1 MRFKFI
7 VSLIALP
14 LLGGCL
20 GPEYLVTHTPN
31 DPSVREE
38 TASLRESQPH
48 YTRHPAAAVKPEIV
62 RLAIDEGFDT
72 YDRARIL
79 RAVNEWN
86 HVLNG
91 YVRLDM
97 DPARDM
103 ELSTAVWVV
112 APQRGGRLAPAPAGT
127 FSNHALAVTQP
138 LWSTGGMVI
147 VHVDRVGARDLA
159 GVMRHELGH
168 VLGLGHDANGRLM
181 SARYST
187 HHQRCIDRSAAEAIA
202 GTRKLPATALNWC
215 EESQVA
221 SADDAAMPAAHR
233 ATR

>member
-7 VSLIALP
+7 VPLIVLP

-20 GPEYLVTHTPN
+20 GPEYLVAHAPN
-31 DPSVREE
+31 DPAAREE
-38 TASLRESQPH
+38 TASLREGQPH
-48 YTRHPAAAVKPEIV
+48 YTSHPAAAVKPEIV
-62 RLAIDEGFDT
+62 RLAIDEHFDA
-72 YDRARIL
+72 YDRAKIL

-97 DPARDM
+97 GPAMDT

-112 APQRGGRLAPAPAGT
+112 AAKRGGRPPPAAAGT
-127 FSNHALAVTQP
+127 LSNHALAVTQP

-147 VHVDRVGARDLA
+147 VYVDRLGARDLA

-168 VLGLGHDANGRLM
+168 VLGLGHDTNGRLM
-181 SARYST
+181 SARYT
-187 HHQRCIDRSAAEAIA
+187 GHHQRCIDRSAAEAIA
-202 GTRKLPATALNWC
+202 TSRKLPATALNWC
-215 EESQVA
+215 QESQVA
-221 SADDAAMPAAHR
+221 SADGAAMPAANR